1 MKFTQEEAYKEL
13 VAKMTTKGE
22 ALNLSERSVNEQLET
37 LIALI
42 ANDDT
47 EVNDFVDKILPLI
60 KTADANVRNDVAQG
74 IKTYTKRVEE
84 GLIDVKPKQKKN
96 EPIVDKAILDR
107 LEAMENALKESQER
121 ERNSRVRT
129 DVLTRLK
136 EKGVKD
142 EEWAVAL
149 LEEISITDDF
159 NVDEKVD
166 SFVKLYN
173 KGNASSASRTPGS
186 AGGND
191 TQDEQLKNS
200 IKAAA
205 NFAKSQNLI

>member
-60 KTADANVRNDVAQG
+60 KTADANVRNDVTQG
-74 IKTYTKRVEE
+74 IKTYTKKVEDGVIE
-84 GLIDVKPKQKKN
+84 IKTKQKKV
-96 EPIVDKAILDR
+96 EPTVDKAILDR
-107 LEAMENALKESQER
+107 LERMENALKESQER
-121 ERNSRVRT
+121 ERSTRVRT
-129 DVLTRLK
+129 DILTKLK
-136 EKGVKD
+136 EKGVKN

-149 LEEISITDDF
+149 LDEISITDDF

-173 KGNASSASRTPGS
+173 KSNASSTSRTPQH
-186 AGGND
+186 ADGND
-191 TQDEQLKNS
+191 TQEEQLKNS